1 MEWPCTQIAT
11 HAINFRY
18 TRAEMPTPEVEVI
31 VRDFV
36 VRFVA
41 LVEMD
46 VARRLQNVMA
56 SAVAN
61 AATAP
66 TARSA
71 SATTKQ
77 PPVANTARR
86 LAKASPKLARIRKL
100 QGRYLGTMRRL
111 KPAERARVKK
121 VTHEKGVAAGLKLAL
136 SFR

>member
-1 MEWPCTQIAT
+1 
-11 HAINFRY
+11 
-18 TRAEMPTPEVEVI
+18 MPSPEIEALI
-31 VRDFV
+31 RDFV

-41 LVEMD
+41 LVEAD
-46 VARRLQNVMA
+46 VARRLQSVIA
-56 SAVAN
+56 SAM
-61 AATAP
+61 ATPATTP

-71 SATTKQ
+71 PATTKQ

-86 LAKASPKLARIRKL
+86 PAKTSPKLARIRKL

-136 SFR
+136 SLR